1 MGYISLYTI
10 DIALKEIAGFTET
23 KTLYE
28 KIFENDFKRTAWPIC
43 ILDRSSL
50 TCFVS
55 LNKEQFH
62 YFAKK

>member
-28 KIFENDFKRTAWPIC
+28 KNLKLI
-43 ILDRSSL
+43 S
-50 TCFVS
+50 
-55 LNKEQFH
+55 KELHGQFA
-62 YFAKK
+62 F